1 MAYGK
6 SNILVKEKRRAMSN
20 KYDDII
26 NLPHHVSKTRPQMS
40 MHDRAAQFSPFSAL
54 TGYDA
59 AIKETGRRTEKRI
72 EPDEDELQILN
83 MKLKLLIDN
92 INEEPEVTFTYFK
105 PDERKSGGK
114 YVEAFGVVKKA
125 DEFNRLIVMQ
135 SGEKIKMDDV
145 VEISFSDMS
154 FLYGKE

>member
-1 MAYGK
+1 
-6 SNILVKEKRRAMSN
+6 MSN

-92 INEEPEVTFTYFK
+92 IDEEPEVTFTYFK
-105 PDERKSGGK
+105 PDERKAGGAYLTASGT
-114 YVEAFGVVKKA
+114 VKKI
-125 DEFNRLIVMQ
+125 DDFERIIFMEN
-135 SGEKIKMDDV
+135 GTKIPMDDV
-145 VEISFSDMS
+145 LSIELPTKGSVLE
-154 FLYGKE
+154 

>member
-6 SNILVKEKRRAMSN
+6 SNIFVKKKGKTMSN

-92 INEEPEVTFTYFK
+92 IDEEPEVTFTYFK

-135 SGEKIKMDDV
+135 DGEKIKMDDV

>member
-6 SNILVKEKRRAMSN
+6 SNIFVKEKRRAMSN

-26 NLPHHVSKTRPQMS
+26 NLPHHVSPTRPQMS

-59 AIKETGRRTEKRI
+59 AIKETGRMTEKRI

-92 INEEPEVTFTYFK
+92 IDEEPEVTFTYFK

-135 SGEKIKMDDV
+135 DGEKIKMDDV